1 MTISGKISSFGI
13 TSRTEKDTF
22 ALGAALGRCLKEN
35 DIVAISG
42 PLGAGK
48 TALIKGA
55 AAGLDAKGPAV
66 SPTFTLIN
74 EYSGRLDIYHFDFYR
89 IKNIDELENI
99 GCYEYFSK
107 GGVCLIEWAD
117 KFPGIFHGRN
127 FIITINKIPGGAREI
142 RIKGKARRIGELKEA
157 LKNC

>member
-1 MTISGKISSFGI
+1 M
-13 TSRTEKDTF
+13 
-22 ALGAALGRCLKEN
+22 A
-35 DIVAISG
+35 VSG

-55 AAGLDAKGPAV
+55 VSGLGAEAPAV

-74 EYSGRLDIYHFDFYR
+74 EYAGRLEIYHFDFYR
-89 IKNIDELENI
+89 IKNMDELENI

-117 KFPGIFHGRN
+117 KFPGIFHGKA
-127 FIITINKIPGGAREI
+127 FDINIKKAGTGKREI
-142 RIKGKARRIGELKEA
+142 RIRGGAHRIKELKEA